1 MYTRRESSDATM
13 MVPDGGLLEKLRER
27 LGFGAKDIYS
37 AGPQVAPAF
46 ADWARDDVGQLQ
58 EAAACDGQRHG
69 KARWPQT
76 NKAEAGQ
83 MLIGLVPDAHD

>member
-1 MYTRRESSDATM
+1 M
-13 MVPDGGLLEKLRER
+13 MVPDGGLLEKLRET

-58 EAAACDGQRHG
+58 EAVELLVTGRDS
-69 KARWPQT
+69 KARSLMVTDKQS
-76 NKAEAGQ
+76 KGRS
-83 MLIGLVPDAHD
+83 DARRIES